1 MKSGLITGSPS
12 HVSEPLLVAG
22 MASLTCLSG
31 PRTRGC
37 DMSNGCADECGGAE
51 KQGDPSVR
59 PALGTRLHKEERA
72 VENDMEAGT
81 VRTAAVRGEDKG

>member
-1 MKSGLITGSPS
+1 
-12 HVSEPLLVAG
+12 
-22 MASLTCLSG
+22 
-31 PRTRGC
+31 
-37 DMSNGCADECGGAE
+37 MSNGCADECGGAE

-72 VENDMEAGT
+72 VENDMVAGT